1 MTISELKSSNCIV
14 FECLSGSKA
23 QGLATADSD
32 TDIRGV
38 FVLPAKQFFGN
49 SYLPQ
54 VSDERNDTVYYEL
67 GRFVELLSKNNP
79 NALELL
85 CTPDE
90 FVLKRAPMMDLIPP
104 ALFMSKRC
112 HKTFVGYASTQIGK
126 AKGLNKKINNPMPK
140 TRPTVLDFCF
150 VTDQRHTKSLTQLLE
165 ENSWR
170 QEDCGLSKMAKMPD
184 MYALFHHSESIYEG
198 IFKGDNANDVCLSS
212 IPKEEKMVAYVHFRK
227 SAYSKYCRKH
237 REYWDWVEKRNESRY
252 QSTISH
258 GKQYDAKNMMHTI
271 RLLRMAK
278 EIAETGA
285 VVVKREDRDELL
297 AIRSGEFSY
306 EKLIEMSEALMSEIE
321 CSFATSDLPATP
333 DLKAINQALVQIR
346 TDYYGH

>member
-1 MTISELKSSNCIV
+1 
-14 FECLSGSKA
+14 
-23 QGLATADSD
+23 
-32 TDIRGV
+32 
-38 FVLPAKQFFGN
+38 
-49 SYLPQ
+49 
-54 VSDERNDTVYYEL
+54 
-67 GRFVELLSKNNP
+67 
-79 NALELL
+79 
-85 CTPDE
+85 
-90 FVLKRAPMMDLIPP
+90 
-104 ALFMSKRC
+104 
-112 HKTFVGYASTQIGK
+112 
-126 AKGLNKKINNPMPK
+126 
-140 TRPTVLDFCF
+140 
-150 VTDQRHTKSLTQLLE
+150 
-165 ENSWR
+165 
-170 QEDCGLSKMAKMPD
+170 
-184 MYALFHHSESIYEG
+184 
-198 IFKGDNANDVCLSS
+198 
-212 IPKEEKMVAYVHFRK
+212 MVAYVHFRK